1 MLPWRAFSA
10 ATAGGI
16 DMARPTKLPRLP
28 AAVTTEVE
36 RLAADAV
43 ARAVGDSDARAL
55 ALIKLGDLAAKH
67 GVIFDVA
74 AAIAGNVSLVRAR
87 RQLGDAMAD
96 ASEALPTLCRS
107 TSASTEQANSK
118 AEWDAAAK
126 AVAGRLGI
134 AS

>member
-1 MLPWRAFSA
+1 MPRSA
-10 ATAGGI
+10 KI
-16 DMARPTKLPRLP
+16 RLP
-28 AAVTTEVE
+28 GVPAQVAGEFE
-36 RLAADAV
+36 RMAADAV

-96 ASEALPTLCRS
+96 ASEALPALNRS
-107 TSASTEQANSK
+107 TSASTEQANGK
-118 AEWDAAAK
+118 AGWNAALAN
-126 AVAGRLGI
+126 VANRLGI
-134 AS
+134 AP